1 MWYTGIKMDDHIEQ
15 AIDILKRGGI
25 VAFPTDTVYGLGAN
39 AHDEGAVLRVY
50 EAKGKPRNL
59 PLPLLLGDVSQIAAV
74 ARDVPEIAWRLVQQ
88 FLPGAL
94 TLVLYRSPSVS
105 SVITGGG
112 EKVAVRMPDHPIP
125 IALIEGLRAPITG
138 TSANL
143 TGSPSPITAQEVH
156 YQMGDRVDLIIDGGR
171 CPGGIASTVLDLTGE
186 APSIL
191 REGAISREEI
201 ERACGVEVYSRPT
214 R

>member
-1 MWYTGIKMDDHIEQ
+1 MADQIEQ
-15 AIDILKRGGI
+15 AIDILKKGGI

-39 AHDEGAVLRVY
+39 SYDEEAVLRVY
-50 EAKGKPRNL
+50 EAKARPRHL
-59 PLPLLLGDVSQIAAV
+59 PLPLLVSDVSQLTAV
-74 ARDVPEIAWRLVQQ
+74 ARDMPEIAWRLAQR

-94 TLVLYRSPSVS
+94 TIVLYKSPSVS
-105 SVITGGG
+105 SLITGGS

-125 IALIEGLRAPITG
+125 ISLIQGLGAPIIG
-138 TSANL
+138 TSANI
-143 TGSPSPITAQEVH
+143 TDSPSPVTAQEVH

-171 CPGGIASTVLDLTGE
+171 CRGGIASTVLDLSGE
-186 APSIL
+186 SPTIL

-201 ERACGVEVYSRPT
+201 KRACGVEVHSRPT

>member
-1 MWYTGIKMDDHIEQ
+1 VVYWRQVDDQIEQ
-15 AIDILKRGGI
+15 AIDILKKGGI

-39 AHDEGAVLRVY
+39 AGDEEAVLRVY
-50 EAKGKPRNL
+50 EAKGKPRHL
-59 PLPLLLGDVSQIAAV
+59 PLPLLLGDVSQITAV
-74 ARDVPEIAWRLVQQ
+74 ARDVPELAWRLAQH
-88 FLPGAL
+88 FLPGGL
-94 TLVLYRSPSVS
+94 TLVLYKSPSVS
-105 SVITGGG
+105 SMITGGG
-112 EKVAVRMPDHPIP
+112 EMVAVRMPDHPVP
-125 IALIEGLRAPITG
+125 IALIEGLGAPITG

-191 REGAISREEI
+191 REGVISREEI
-201 ERACGVEVYSRPT
+201 KRACGVEVYFRPT